1 MNYKNL
7 ETSTRWSW
15 FISRLILLLILGGIL
30 IGIKISLGKIIPD
43 FNWLINLIVIVS
55 LVLLSLNALIYPF
68 FEYKQWKYMITEDK
82 IEIVHGLFFVTTT
95 IIPILR
101 IQHVSISQG
110 PINKLFN
117 LNNITI
123 NTAGGAHNITGL
135 TLEDANKI
143 SEYLNARIISK
154 VKNKLATTEA
164 KGV

>member
-1 MNYKNL
+1 MDYKNL

-43 FNWLINLIVIVS
+43 FNWLINLIVIAS
-55 LVLLSLNALIYPF
+55 IVLLALNALIYPF
-68 FEYKQWKYMITEDK
+68 FEYKQWKYLITEDK

-123 NTAGGAHNITGL
+123 STAGGAHNITGL

-143 SEYLNARIISK
+143 SEYLNTRIISK
-154 VKNKLATTEA
+154 VKNKLATTDV